1 VAEKRTAWGP
11 PGGVKGICLV
21 GMGAPETEHAAR
33 SGQSFYCE
41 DHNKVKTKATVTPA
55 ADPSEP
61 ESPPSPDGGGGA
73 YSDAER
79 RPGTPPPKS
88 PKRGLTALLGK
99 KSPGGDASP
108 TDSPSSRERHPS
120 ANKARRVGTLD
131 FWGDVVEGGASVV
144 GRAGYVP
151 MARSMAWS
159 SPVAGEIIEN
169 ATKDTFVDKLIQPV
183 VRNQAK
189 WQDLFDLL
197 GLWGA
202 IGIAQANP
210 AQAPVAIKF
219 ARGRLVALLPRIAA
233 NIKKEREKERK
244 AAEALLEVMPDL
256 REMFPDADPD
266 DDPMDLLM
274 AMLFT
279 APSPTE
285 QGVPADA

>member
-1 VAEKRTAWGP
+1 MVEKRTAWGP
-11 PGGVKGICLV
+11 PGAVKGICLV
-21 GMGAPETEHAAR
+21 GIGTEDEHAAR
-33 SGQSFYCE
+33 SDKAFYCE
-41 DHNKVKTKATVTPA
+41 DHNKVKTKATSTPA
-55 ADPSEP
+55 ADPSES
-61 ESPPSPDGGGGA
+61 ESPPASDGGGGA

-99 KSPGGDASP
+99 KSPGGDAAATTP
-108 TDSPSSRERHPS
+108 KGTQGERRPS

-210 AQAPVAIKF
+210 AQAEQVTSALQ
-219 ARGRLVALLPRIAA
+219 RLTAPEQMGKLFQAMALLP
-233 NIKKEREKERK
+233 
-244 AAEALLEVMPDL
+244 PS
-256 REMFPDADPD
+256 
-266 DDPMDLLM
+266 
-274 AMLFT
+274 
-279 APSPTE
+279 APPPP
-285 QGVPADA
+285 GF